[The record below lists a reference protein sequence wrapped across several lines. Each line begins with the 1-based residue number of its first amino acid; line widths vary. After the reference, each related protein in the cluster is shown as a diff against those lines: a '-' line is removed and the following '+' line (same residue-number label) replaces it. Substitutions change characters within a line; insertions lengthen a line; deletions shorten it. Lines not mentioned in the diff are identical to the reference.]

1 MYRKL
6 LTALIVTGWLN
17 IAFMGYNAYLWSQP
31 CNIATVKVEKIE
43 QITVIEEDPSIL
55 IRHDSG
61 TVSPPIEQSTTHLSD
76 KEVSLIALVTNAEAE
91 GESEYGKRLVIDT
104 ILNRVDNDRFPDTV
118 HDVIYQKNQFSSMWG
133 KDRRVDRVK
142 STKKLCDLVREEAS
156 NRTNAE
162 VLYFT
167 AGDYGKYGKHL
178 FKVGNHYF
186 SK

>member
-6 LTALIVTGWLN
+6 LTALIVTGWIN

-43 QITVIEEDPSIL
+43 SIQVTEVDQSVL

-61 TVSPPIEQSTTHLSD
+61 TEIPPIIKENTYLSD
-76 KEVSLIALVTNAEAE
+76 KEVNLIALVANAEAE

-104 ILNRVDNDRFPDTV
+104 ILNRVDNKKFPDTV
-118 HDVIYQKNQFSSMWG
+118 YGVIYQKHQFSSMWG
-133 KDRRVDRVK
+133 KNRRVDQVK
-142 STKKLCDLVREEAS
+142 ATKELCSLVREEEV
-156 NRTNAE
+156 NRTNSD

-167 AGDYGKYGKHL
+167 AGNYGKYGHHL
-178 FKVGNHYF
+178 FKEGNHYF